1 MANHENLVGQSLG
14 QYQVLDELGRGGMAV
29 VYKAW
34 QPSLRR
40 EIALKVLLSQWVN
53 DAEFIQRFRQEAIVA
68 ANLNHPHI
76 VTIYEVGQTQG
87 YIFIAMQYVQGR
99 SLEDLI
105 LSQRSLSLERTI
117 RILRPVAEALDFAH
131 ERRFLH
137 RDIKP
142 ANILLTDDERP
153 FITDFGIAKAL
164 EGSGATAKLTRAGTV
179 LGTPAYMSP
188 EQIQDLNTDYR
199 SDLYSL
205 GIVAYEMLGGRVPFE
220 GTTTALIYAQVNNP
234 PPSITQLN
242 PSLPGHV
249 EGVLSRMLFKD
260 PSARFQSAGAFV
272 DALADLQEVGQVAKT
287 AVMSSGFSEPPV
299 PSMADQHR
307 GYLPPNAPSDRTGSS
322 AGGTDKRRRLG
333 WLLGIV
339 GGIFV
344 LLALFLGG
352 YFLVRYITEED
363 AQASGGETASVLP
376 CDIVFHSDRDGDDE
390 VYLWYAETEEL
401 TQLTDNQVTDI
412 RPDCSPDGEY
422 VAFQSERDSNMEI
435 YSLER
440 RDSGVLQRLTE
451 NDFIDMKPVWSPDG
465 QTIAFESDR
474 DGNPELYLMN
484 SDGTNVRRLTNNDAS
499 DWAPSWSPDGSEI
512 AFMSNRDV
520 GKHDYQ
526 IYVMAVDG
534 SNIRRLTSNEFDDR
548 VPSWSP
554 DGNYI
559 AFVSDRPDGE
569 DWDIYVMSAEGEDV
583 VVIRLTKSPGND
595 QNPSWTPN
603 SGKILFDSD
612 REGNRELYVM
622 HADGSNQQ
630 RLTENPSSDMRP
642 RCCP

>member
-1 MANHENLVGQSLG
+1 MVDESLVGQTLG

-40 EIALKVLLSQWVN
+40 DIALKVLLSQWIN

-68 ANLNHPHI
+68 ANLNHPNI
-76 VTIYEVGQTQG
+76 VTIYEVGQQQG
-87 YIFIAMQYVQGR
+87 YIFIAMQYVQGS

-105 LSQRSLSLERTI
+105 LGQNSLSLDRTI
-117 RILRPVAEALDFAH
+117 QILRPVAEALDFAH
-131 ERRFLH
+131 KRRFLH

-142 ANILLTDDERP
+142 ANILLTDDDRP

-188 EQIQDLNTDYR
+188 EQIQDLNIDYR

-242 PSLPGHV
+242 PTLPGYV
-249 EGVLSRMLFKD
+249 EGVLSRMLTKD
-260 PSARFQSAGAFV
+260 PSGRFQSAGAFV
-272 DALADLQEVGQVAKT
+272 DALSNSQEVDQVAKT
-287 AVMSSGFSEPPV
+287 AVMSSGPNEQPMPSIADQYRGYPKNPNV
-299 PSMADQHR
+299 PSGQI
-307 GYLPPNAPSDRTGSS
+307 GSP
-322 AGGTDKRRRLG
+322 AGKPDKKRHLG
-333 WLLGIV
+333 WLFGIV
-339 GGIFV
+339 GSIFV

-352 YFLVRYITEED
+352 YFLVRYITDED
-363 AQASGGETASVLP
+363 AQTSGGETTSVLP
-376 CDIVFHSDRDGDDE
+376 CDIVFHSGRDGDDE
-390 VYLWYAETEEL
+390 IYLWYAETEEL
-401 TQLTDNQVTDI
+401 KQLTDNQVSDV
-412 RPDCSPDGEY
+412 RPDCSPGGEY
-422 VAFQSERDSNMEI
+422 VAFQSERDTSREI
-435 YSLER
+435 YRLE
-440 RDSGVLQRLTE
+440 SGESGDLQRFTE
-451 NDFIDMKPVWSPDG
+451 NDDRDMKPVWSPDG

-474 DGNPELYLMN
+474 DGNPELYLMS
-484 SDGTNVRRLTNNDAS
+484 SDGTNVRRLTDNDVN

-512 AFMSNRDV
+512 AFISNRDV
-520 GKHDYQ
+520 DRNAYQ
-526 IYVMAVDG
+526 IYVMAADG
-534 SNIRRLTSNEFDDR
+534 SDVRRLTSNKFDDR

-554 DGNYI
+554 DGRYI
-559 AFVSDRPDGE
+559 AFISDRSDGG

-583 VVIRLTKSPGND
+583 ELIRLTESPGDD
-595 QNPSWTPN
+595 QNPSWSLDGT
-603 SGKILFDSD
+603 KILFDSD
-612 REGNRELYVM
+612 REGNRELYIM
-622 HADGSNQQ
+622 DADGSNQQ
-630 RLTENPSSDMRP
+630 RLTENSSDDVRP